1 MNAFPIKFS
10 LVRTTP
16 FLCRAGR
23 VLLCMLTTHHALCQA
38 VSEPSANVRKAET
51 TVTLDSPEPIA
62 VLLQAVAKLTTPMS
76 EEESS
81 ARLAKILKI
90 KIPDERH
97 EILAAFGV
105 AMGETNPVRGLQMA
119 LTEFKSLPDR
129 QTFGTPLLR
138 HWAKADPQAAL
149 EACKQIPEGDQRAM
163 AYSATLGG
171 WATVD
176 PTAAAAWALEN
187 LYGMYRRTAI
197 ARIGKVWAATEPRKA
212 AKWALTYSS
221 DVDQVFSLSEV
232 INTWADDDGLAAVD
246 WCANLP
252 AGNLRDF
259 ALSKAMFKWA
269 DYFSQTAAEWLVAH
283 PDDLWLLPR
292 VIARWGQH
300 APETATAW
308 LDKNVNESSAQEC
321 RQAMVQEWAE
331 YNPRV
336 ALEWASTALKGPSR
350 EVASSAALSQWA
362 SEYPQEALHFAAR
375 LADETERHNAL
386 ASVFAAWC
394 GQDLE
399 DFSAWLKQQKPGIE
413 KDIAIEQLAD
423 VLITT
428 SPAAAL
434 SEVLTMQAPDRR
446 QRALTLH
453 YQNWKLTEPLAAEA
467 WLKLH
472 PEAAKFMSP

>member
-1 MNAFPIKFS
+1 
-10 LVRTTP
+10 
-16 FLCRAGR
+16 LCRAGWA
-23 VLLCMLTTHHALCQA
+23 LLGTLTTHHALGQA
-38 VSEPSANVRKAET
+38 APEPSVIVRKAET

-62 VLLQAVAKLTTPMS
+62 VLLQGASQIATPMS

-81 ARLAKILKI
+81 ARLAKILKV
-90 KIPDERH
+90 KNTDERH
-97 EILAAFGV
+97 ELLAAFGI
-105 AMGETNPVRGLQMA
+105 AMGETNPVRGFQMA
-119 LTEFKSLPDR
+119 LTEFNHLHDT
-129 QTFGTPLLR
+129 QTFGIPLLR

-149 EACKQIPEGDQRAM
+149 EACKQIPEGERRAM
-163 AYSATLGG
+163 AYSATLSG
-171 WATVD
+171 WARVD
-176 PTAAAAWALEN
+176 PHAASEWVLEN
-187 LYGMYRRTAI
+187 LSGIYRRTAI
-197 ARIGKVWAATEPRKA
+197 ARIGKVWAATEPRQA
-212 AKWALTYSS
+212 AKWALTNSS
-221 DVDQVFSLSEV
+221 EVDQVFSLSEV
-232 INTWADDDGLAAVD
+232 IDIWADDYGQNAAE

-252 AGNLRDF
+252 AGKLRDF
-259 ALSKAMFKWA
+259 ALSKAVLKWA

-300 APETATAW
+300 APEAANAW
-308 LDKNVNESSAQEC
+308 LDKNVNESSAQES

-336 ALEWASTALKGPSR
+336 ALEWVATALKGPSR
-350 EVASSAALSQWA
+350 EVASSSALSQWA

-386 ASVFAAWC
+386 ASVFSAWC

-399 DFSAWLKQQKPGIE
+399 DFSAWLKQQKPSIE